1 MVIWIVDVSAG
12 RVRGP
17 FSAYLS
23 CPSSYFFGGI
33 IMSSDTI
40 TRENIVQLLIEK
52 VPEFLTQFGGLVNLN
67 DDPRYLILRKAA
79 RRFLELQRS
88 EQNSELTPETAQEL
102 DNYYSFL
109 NAALSQ
115 SDCKHVDEIL
125 ALAFFENL
133 PNEAALLD
141 LIKKRLNPRAQR
153 LCTEVVALRQEDA
166 EE

>member
-1 MVIWIVDVSAG
+1 MQ
-12 RVRGP
+12 
-17 FSAYLS
+17 L
-23 CPSSYFFGGI
+23 FFGGI

-52 VPEFLTQFGGLVNLN
+52 VPEFLMQFGGLVNLN

-102 DNYYSFL
+102 DNYYAFL

-141 LIKKRLNPRAQR
+141 LIRKRLNPRAQR
-153 LCTEVVALRQEDA
+153 LCTEVVALRQEDS

>member
-1 MVIWIVDVSAG
+1 
-12 RVRGP
+12 
-17 FSAYLS
+17 
-23 CPSSYFFGGI
+23 
-33 IMSSDTI
+33 MSSNTI

-52 VPEFLTQFGGLVNLN
+52 VPEFLIQFGGLVNLN

-88 EQNSELTPETAQEL
+88 EQSNELTPETAQEL
-102 DNYYSFL
+102 DNYYAFL
-109 NAALSQ
+109 NSALSQ

-141 LIKKRLNPRAQR
+141 LIRKRLNPRAQR
-153 LCTEVVALRQEDA
+153 LCTEVVALRQEDL